1 MSKTDEI
8 VEPSNEKT
16 KEEQLHR
23 RIFVRNLKIFQEFVN
38 AVTEVSKE
46 HEQTEVRSITKEVE

>member
-23 RIFVRNLKIFQEFVN
+23 RIFVRNLKIFQEFAN
-38 AVTEVSKE
+38 AGTKVSKE
-46 HEQTEVRSITKEVE
+46 HEQTEVRIITKEVE